1 MMCEGCVTRKSST
14 RSAHLPHLRSC
25 VNAVKRILS
34 KTEGENGAT
43 ARELAR
49 CAEGVALRSPG
60 VESFDVSLETKKVT
74 VQGSA
79 SPELLLEKLSKTGK
93 ATSLWT

>member
-1 MMCEGCVTRKSST
+1 
-14 RSAHLPHLRSC
+14 
-25 VNAVKRILS
+25 
-34 KTEGENGAT
+34 
-43 ARELAR
+43 
-49 CAEGVALRSPG
+49 

-79 SPELLLEKLSKTGK
+79 SPELLLEKLAKTGK